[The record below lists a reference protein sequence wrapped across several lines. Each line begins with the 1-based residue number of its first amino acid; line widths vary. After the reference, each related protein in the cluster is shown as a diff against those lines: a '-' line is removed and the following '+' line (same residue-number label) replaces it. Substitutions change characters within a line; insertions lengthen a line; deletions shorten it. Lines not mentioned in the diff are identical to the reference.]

1 MLIKFNLMLK
11 LEKRKIH
18 KSHGKNQTSTFQNIN
33 YEFEEYGKPVCH
45 SQRESHIAIQSI
57 ILRE

>member
-1 MLIKFNLMLK
+1 MAKIKQGHFNTIFFK
-11 LEKRKIH
+11 LARP
-18 KSHGKNQTSTFQNIN
+18 QIN